1 MKRHTRSAGFSL
13 VETLVAMAILSVM
26 FAMGMFYWQGRL
38 TQNALRYG
46 TFQVSSDIRQAQEM
60 AKSERYQYTVAFTA
74 GTTSYTVRRIDWSTG
89 GYNKTVQLPSGVT
102 TNTVSVV
109 FDAFGRPGGA
119 YTVTVSNS
127 AGTGSALVN
136 ATGGITY
143 TLP

>member
-1 MKRHTRSAGFSL
+1 MKRHTGSAGFSL

-46 TFQVSSDIRQAQEM
+46 TFQVAADIRQAQEQ
-60 AKSERYQYTVAFTA
+60 AKSERYQYTVAFAA
-74 GTTSYTVRRIDWSTG
+74 GATSYTIQRSDWATG

-109 FDAFGRPGGA
+109 WSAFGQPGSA

-136 ATGGITY
+136 AAGGITY
-143 TLP
+143 QLP